1 MLINFLFFS
10 VSDPENDYYLLGI
23 VKLRYLIAEKM
34 TIDSKRRRRRRK
46 KYDTIDG
53 KKENIQMKI

>member
-53 KKENIQMKI
+53 KKIFK